1 VQSNMGWKSEA
12 QKIYEE
18 RVVEDSLTRLA
29 QRTDLSELP
38 LSKEE
43 LRTLA
48 KRARESFRNPER
60 KKARLDRYKDH
71 LSAIHGTEIIRTIS
85 SALEEINNAIG
96 YEEK

>member
-1 VQSNMGWKSEA
+1 MGWKSA
-12 QKIYEE
+12 ANKIYEE

-29 QRTDLSELP
+29 ERTDLSKLP
-38 LSKEE
+38 LSREE

-48 KRARESFRNPER
+48 KRARESFRSPER
-60 KKARLDRYKDH
+60 KRARLGRYKDH
-71 LSAIHGTEIIRTIS
+71 LSAIHGAEIVRTLS

>member
-1 VQSNMGWKSEA
+1 LGWKSEA
-12 QKIYEE
+12 NKIYEE
-18 RVVEDSLTRLA
+18 RVVEDSLARLSE
-29 QRTDLSELP
+29 RTDLSKLP

-48 KRARESFRNPER
+48 KRARESFRSPDR
-60 KKARLDRYKDH
+60 KKARLERYQNH
-71 LSAIHGTEIIRTIS
+71 LCGIYGTEIVRTLS

>member
-1 VQSNMGWKSEA
+1 MGWKSA
-12 QKIYEE
+12 ANKIYEE

-29 QRTDLSELP
+29 ERTDLSKLP
-38 LSKEE
+38 LSREE

-48 KRARESFRNPER
+48 KRARESFRSSEGKR
-60 KKARLDRYKDH
+60 ARLERYKAH
-71 LSAIHGTEIIRTIS
+71 LSAIHGTEIVRTLS